1 MPLEQ
6 KMNWLEEELTRIR
19 NFFELMVEK
28 RVNNKTINL
37 N

>member
-6 KMNWLEEELTRIR
+6 KMNWLEEELTVIR

>member
-6 KMNWLEEELTRIR
+6 KMNWLEEELTIIR

>member
-6 KMNWLEEELTRIR
+6 KMNWLEEELTVIL

-28 RVNNKTINL
+28 RVNKQSI
-37 N
+37 